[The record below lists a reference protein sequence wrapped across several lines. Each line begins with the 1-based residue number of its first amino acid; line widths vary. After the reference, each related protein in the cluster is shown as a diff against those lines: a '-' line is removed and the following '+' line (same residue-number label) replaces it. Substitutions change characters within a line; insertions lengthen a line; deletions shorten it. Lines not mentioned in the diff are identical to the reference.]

1 MPTQRE
7 GKRQRAAW
15 WRNLRGRRRSDSG
28 HAGVRD
34 PPLSESR
41 PLPSYDWIIEEIA
54 VMDSCAARL
63 PLRSRASLRGSPC
76 KGAPSSR
83 ERGFPGDKEKGSTVG
98 ISADKHYRA
107 NLPAKEY
114 WICELL
120 AIKIWME
127 RVSNQ
132 VSNRIRSTPRLM
144 GFISGEMKV
153 YPIRYSQG
161 GETFGFKVN
170 TTVIFGITVY
180 IVSFRVQ
187 FESGLHGTGWFNKN
201 SRLKWIVNP
210 LIWNLEDEW

>member
-1 MPTQRE
+1 
-7 GKRQRAAW
+7 
-15 WRNLRGRRRSDSG
+15 
-28 HAGVRD
+28 
-34 PPLSESR
+34 
-41 PLPSYDWIIEEIA
+41 
-54 VMDSCAARL
+54 MDSCAARF

-76 KGAPSSR
+76 KGAPCSR

-153 YPIRYSQG
+153 CPIRYSQG

-170 TTVIFGITVY
+170 TTVIFGI
-180 IVSFRVQ
+180 IISFPHRVQ
-187 FESGLHGTGWFNKN
+187 FESGLHGAGWFNKN